1 MAILNTI
8 LSEVVK
14 LSKPLRQANNGE
26 GAKKQNKLL
35 LQLLDKAKNTE
46 FGKYYQ
52 FSKLLKSEN
61 PVFDYQ
67 ESIPIVDYDSI
78 YNSWWY
84 KTIEGKT
91 NVCWPGKVKFFA
103 LTSGT
108 SQAASKRIP
117 ITPER
122 LKSILRTSTNQLLT
136 LSDYNLP
143 KNFYSKRVLI
153 LGGSTDLAMVSD
165 HFEGDL
171 SGILSSKLPIWFN
184 HFYKPGKKIASEKDW
199 NEKLELIVK
208 SARDW
213 DIGVIAGVPAWVQ
226 ILIERIIKYYGVS
239 NIHEI
244 WPNFIF
250 YIHGGVHFEP
260 YKESFNKLLGQPVY
274 FQNTYLASEGYFA
287 YQNGAK
293 SEYMELVIHQGTFYE
308 FISFN
313 DTNFNHDGSLKDN
326 PSVLL
331 LGDVEI
337 NIDYAMVISTN
348 GGAWRY
354 IIGDTIKFK
363 SLDKYEIVISGR
375 VKHYISLCG
384 EHLSVENMNDA
395 IKYVA
400 EKFSISIKEYTVAG
414 FSSGEIFAHKWFIG
428 SDDVVDEQLLKLAL
442 DDKLKELNDDYKTE
456 RMFALTNVVLKV
468 LPTKMFYGWMKQ
480 IGKEGGQHKFPR
492 VLNKDRLVDW
502 EQYLTVKSQIL

>member
-1 MAILNTI
+1 
-8 LSEVVK
+8 
-14 LSKPLRQANNGE
+14 
-26 GAKKQNKLL
+26 
-35 LQLLDKAKNTE
+35 
-46 FGKYYQ
+46 
-52 FSKLLKSEN
+52 
-61 PVFDYQ
+61 
-67 ESIPIVDYDSI
+67 
-78 YNSWWY
+78 
-84 KTIEGKT
+84 
-91 NVCWPGKVKFFA
+91 
-103 LTSGT
+103 
-108 SQAASKRIP
+108 
-117 ITPER
+117 
-122 LKSILRTSTNQLLT
+122 
-136 LSDYNLP
+136 
-143 KNFYSKRVLI
+143 
-153 LGGSTDLAMVSD
+153 
-165 HFEGDL
+165 
-171 SGILSSKLPIWFN
+171 LPIWFN

-226 ILIERIIKYYGVS
+226 ILIERIIKYYKVS

-308 FISFN
+308 FIPFN
-313 DTNFNHDGSLKDN
+313 DDNFNHDGSLKDN

-331 LGDVEI
+331 LGEVEM
-337 NIDYAMVISTN
+337 NVDYAMVISTN

-375 VKHYISLCG
+375 VKHFISLCG

-414 FSSGEIFAHKWFIG
+414 FSSGKMFAHKWFIG
-428 SDDVVDEQLLKLAL
+428 SDDVVDEKLLKLEL

-456 RMFALTNVVLKV
+456 RMFALSNVVLKV

-502 EQYLTVKSQIL
+502 EQYLMANKQMK